1 MGFNK
6 KFFTTG
12 GIVASTPSAAAFDP
26 LQNFETVTYT
36 GNGGTQKITGYIRKG
51 AAFNGSSSYID
62 LDGTLANGN
71 TGDFSISMWVNIP
84 NSSSQYR
91 LFATDISP
99 YYSKLNV
106 NIETNGKLRAAFGNG
121 TNAEA
126 VVYTT
131 STNWANGSWHHL
143 VYTMNWNGSYFDIKF
158 YQNGSLDSSHTT
170 SGTSVVVLSNSK
182 LILGGLYRQDNTTYY
197 PTYLGK
203 QDQVR
208 IFNTA
213 LDSGEVTTLYN
224 EDYDSSTKSTTDIFG
239 DGSGVALYELDEN
252 ANDTGT
258 VASTVDTVDIFGDG
272 SIDDYYKLDGV
283 FTNEVIGGTS
293 LQSGSSTFGDGIL
306 GQALYLSGA
315 QTASQTSTSYG
326 SMNITGSYSISFYFK
341 ATVGSKR
348 NLIWYHGNNNGYNNQ
363 IELSSDNR
371 LYFGAG
377 TITSQTYSANAWYH
391 IAASFNSSNGLI
403 TAYVNG
409 QPIGTR
415 TAPTVGADSNQCFG
429 HGSVGLTGYIDQV
442 RIFNKIISD
451 SDAAT
456 LYEVTSHN
464 GTPTNVNFLGMA
476 FQPDLVWVKARTS
489 PYSHNLQDSV
499 RGGGQST
506 ALNPNLTLAEGT
518 YGIYGFIDTFDTN
531 GFTTGTGSTNNVHVN
546 QSGVDYVAWCW
557 KAADAAVSGTSSHYT
572 NCEISANP
580 DAGFSMVKFTVPSG
594 TIPTTASYN
603 HGLNAAP
610 KLIIT
615 KPYNGYFGASSWYT
629 WAEPITTS
637 NYLLLN
643 TSDASAAGA
652 IFSSVDS
659 STVKYR
665 FASNNGGAA
674 SDVITYNFTDVDG
687 YQRIGS
693 YQGSGSS
700 GKRVY
705 TTDDGT
711 STGIGGF
718 QPRFV
723 LIKRATG
730 GAGEWLLYDSMRET
744 TSIKQ
749 DTLAADSDRAEN
761 TNVNYEVEFESNGFS
776 LDGTSAGI
784 NGLNDTYIYLAIA

>member
-1 MGFNK
+1 MSFNK

-12 GIVASTPSAAAFDP
+12 GIVASTPPSGGGAFDP

-36 GNGGTQKITGYIRKG
+36 GNGSTQKITGYIRKG

-239 DGSGVALYELDEN
+239 DGSGVALYELD
-252 ANDTGT
+252 
-258 VASTVDTVDIFGDG
+258 
-272 SIDDYYKLDGV
+272 DD
-283 FTNEVIGGTS
+283 
-293 LQSGSSTFGDGIL
+293 
-306 GQALYLSGA
+306 A
-315 QTASQTSTSYG
+315 
-326 SMNITGSYSISFYFK
+326 
-341 ATVGSKR
+341 
-348 NLIWYHGNNNGYNNQ
+348 
-363 IELSSDNR
+363 
-371 LYFGAG
+371 
-377 TITSQTYSANAWYH
+377 
-391 IAASFNSSNGLI
+391 NSSNFEQAAVFNGSSSEIVAPNSLLPSSGGFSISWWQKTTQADNTYSYTMDNSGGSAQNGIYII
-403 TAYVNG
+403 THNVSTGFIVGFKNSSVFQPTIPYSSVERTQWTHFCISWDGTTSTDAFKIYKNNVPTSFTSSVTNG
-409 QPIGTR
+409 GGSYPFRIGRSYNGT
-415 TAPTVGADSNQCFG
+415 DWFG
-429 HGSVGLTGYIDQV
+429 GSIDQV
-442 RIFNKIISD
+442 RIYSSALD
-451 SDAAT
+451 STDVEKLYKESADVPTANLVAHYKLDGNAT
-456 LYEVTSHN
+456 DETETYDGTASNVTYSAGVYG

-476 FQPDLVWVKARTS
+476 FQPDLVWIKDRDNS
-489 PYSHNLQDSV
+489 NPHELSDSV
-499 RGGGQST
+499 RGVSGT
-506 ALNPNLTLAEGT
+506 LNTNNTNAEYINASFQIT
-518 YGIYGFIDTFDTN
+518 SLDTN
-531 GFTTGTGSTNNVHVN
+531 GFTVVDDSAGNYAVN
-546 QSGVDYVAWCW
+546 GNGIDYVAWCW
-557 KAADAAVSGTSSHYT
+557 KAGGAEVSGTSSHYT

-580 DAGFSMVKFTVPSG
+580 DAGFSIVNFTVPSG

-603 HGLNAAP
+603 HGLNAPP

-643 TSDASAAGA
+643 TSDTSAAGA

-665 FASNNGGAA
+665 FASNNGGAD
-674 SDVITYNFTDVDG
+674 SDVITYNFTDVVG
-687 YQRIGS
+687 YQKVGS
-693 YQGSGSS
+693 Y
-700 GKRVY
+700 
-705 TTDDGT
+705 T
-711 STGIGGF
+711 
-718 QPRFV
+718 
-723 LIKRATG
+723 
-730 GAGEWLLYDSMRET
+730 GEWKFRRS
-744 TSIKQ
+744 
-749 DTLAADSDRAEN
+749 N
-761 TNVNYEVEFESNGFS
+761 NYRIRIRPKISFS
-776 LDGTSAGI
+776 
-784 NGLNDTYIYLAIA
+784 

>member
-1 MGFNK
+1 MSFNK

-12 GIVASTPSAAAFDP
+12 GIVASTPPSGGGAFDP

-36 GNGGTQKITGYIRKG
+36 GNGSTQKITGYIRKG

-239 DGSGVALYELDEN
+239 DGSGVALYELD
-252 ANDTGT
+252 
-258 VASTVDTVDIFGDG
+258 
-272 SIDDYYKLDGV
+272 DD
-283 FTNEVIGGTS
+283 
-293 LQSGSSTFGDGIL
+293 
-306 GQALYLSGA
+306 A
-315 QTASQTSTSYG
+315 
-326 SMNITGSYSISFYFK
+326 
-341 ATVGSKR
+341 
-348 NLIWYHGNNNGYNNQ
+348 
-363 IELSSDNR
+363 
-371 LYFGAG
+371 
-377 TITSQTYSANAWYH
+377 
-391 IAASFNSSNGLI
+391 NSSNFEQAAVFNGSSSEIVAPNSLLPSSGGFSISWWQKTTQADNTYSYTMDNSGGSAQNGIYII
-403 TAYVNG
+403 THNVSTGFIVGFKNSSVFQPTIPYSSVERTQWTHFCISWDGTTSTDAFKIYKNNVPTSFTSSVTNG
-409 QPIGTR
+409 GGSYPFRIGRSYNGT
-415 TAPTVGADSNQCFG
+415 DWFG
-429 HGSVGLTGYIDQV
+429 GSIDQV
-442 RIFNKIISD
+442 RIYSSALD
-451 SDAAT
+451 STDVEKLYKESADVPTANLVAHYKLDGNAT
-456 LYEVTSHN
+456 DETETYDGTASNVTYSAGVYG

-476 FQPDLVWVKARTS
+476 FQPDLVWIKDRDNS
-489 PYSHNLQDSV
+489 NPHELSDSV
-499 RGGGQST
+499 RGVSGT
-506 ALNPNLTLAEGT
+506 LNTNNTNAEYINASFQIT
-518 YGIYGFIDTFDTN
+518 SLDTN
-531 GFTTGTGSTNNVHVN
+531 GFTVVDDSAGNYAVN
-546 QSGVDYVAWCW
+546 GNGIDYVAWCW
-557 KAADAAVSGTSSHYT
+557 KAGGAEVSGTSSHYT

-580 DAGFSMVKFTVPSG
+580 DAGFSIVNFTVPSG

-603 HGLNAAP
+603 HGLNAPP

-643 TSDASAAGA
+643 TSDTSAAGA

-665 FASNNGGAA
+665 FASNNGGAD
-674 SDVITYNFTDVDG
+674 SDVITYNFTDVVG
-687 YQRIGS
+687 YQKVGS
-693 YQGSGSS
+693 YQGNGSS
-700 GKRVY
+700 GGQ
-705 TTDDGT
+705 TI
-711 STGIGGF
+711 TGLGF
-718 QPRFV
+718 DPRFLLV
-723 LIKRATG
+723 KNSTSSAAWRITDSVRGDNIYLYPNLANADDSNSGYISLIT
-730 GAGEWLLYDSMRET
+730 D
-744 TSIKQ
+744 
-749 DTLAADSDRAEN
+749 
-761 TNVNYEVEFESNGFS
+761 GFR
-776 LDGTSAGI
+776 L
-784 NGLNDTYIYLAIA
+784 NGLDSNTSDTFIYLAIA

>member
-1 MGFNK
+1 MSFNK

-12 GIVASTPSAAAFDP
+12 GIVASTPPSGGGAFDP

-51 AAFNGSSSYID
+51 AAFNGTSSYID

-239 DGSGVALYELDEN
+239 DGSGVALYELD
-252 ANDTGT
+252 
-258 VASTVDTVDIFGDG
+258 
-272 SIDDYYKLDGV
+272 DD
-283 FTNEVIGGTS
+283 
-293 LQSGSSTFGDGIL
+293 
-306 GQALYLSGA
+306 A
-315 QTASQTSTSYG
+315 
-326 SMNITGSYSISFYFK
+326 
-341 ATVGSKR
+341 
-348 NLIWYHGNNNGYNNQ
+348 
-363 IELSSDNR
+363 
-371 LYFGAG
+371 
-377 TITSQTYSANAWYH
+377 
-391 IAASFNSSNGLI
+391 NSSNFEQAAVFNGSSSEIVAPNSLLPSSGGFSISWWQKTTQADNTYSYTMDNSGGSAQNGIYII
-403 TAYVNG
+403 THNVSTGFIVGFKNSSVFQPTIPYSSVERTQWTHFCISWDGTTSTDAFKIYKNNVPTSFTSSVTNG
-409 QPIGTR
+409 GGSYPFRIGRSYNGT
-415 TAPTVGADSNQCFG
+415 DWFG
-429 HGSVGLTGYIDQV
+429 GSIDQV
-442 RIFNKIISD
+442 RIYSSALD
-451 SDAAT
+451 STDVEKLYKESADVPTANLVAHYKLDGDATDETETYDGTASN
-456 LYEVTSHN
+456 VTYSAGVYG

-476 FQPDLVWVKARTS
+476 FQPDLVWIKSRNHS
-489 PYSHNLQDSV
+489 NNHFLYDSV
-499 RGGGQST
+499 RGATKAVYIQ
-506 ALNPNLTLAEGT
+506 AETEITRSGVT
-518 YGIYGFIDTFDTN
+518 SFDSN
-531 GFTTGTGSTNNVHVN
+531 GFTLGSSNDMNLNGSTFV
-546 QSGVDYVAWCW
+546 SWCW
-557 KAADAAVSGTSSHYT
+557 KSGGAAVSGTSSHYT

-580 DAGFSMVKFTVPSG
+580 DAGFSMVKFTVPSS

-603 HGLNAAP
+603 HGLNAPP

-643 TSDASAAGA
+643 TTDTSAAGA

-665 FASNNGGAA
+665 FASNNGGAD
-674 SDVITYNFTDVDG
+674 SDVITYNFTDVAG
-687 YQRIGS
+687 YQKVGS
-693 YQGSGSS
+693 YTGNGSS
-700 GKRVY
+700 GGQ
-705 TTDDGT
+705 TI
-711 STGIGGF
+711 TGLGF
-718 QPRFV
+718 DPRFLLV
-723 LIKRATG
+723 KNSTSSAAWRITDSVRGDNIYLYPNLANADDSSSGYISLI
-730 GAGEWLLYDSMRET
+730 
-744 TSIKQ
+744 
-749 DTLAADSDRAEN
+749 AD
-761 TNVNYEVEFESNGFS
+761 GFR
-776 LDGTSAGI
+776 L
-784 NGLNDTYIYLAIA
+784 NGLDSNTSDTFIYLAIA